1 MQQLTPVVILAK
13 QAPKKLSRE
22 GRASPTTADATEQLQ
37 QGTLKNGG
45 LYKFGKYKVLLGGQ
59 IIHSHLPLFVSSQGN
74 RDMSLLV
81 RHTTP
86 RLICPPLDK
95 KKCG

>member
-37 QGTLKNGG
+37 QGNKVRLRMVVFISLANT
-45 LYKFGKYKVLLGGQ
+45 KFYSEVKSFIRTYHYL
-59 IIHSHLPLFVSSQGN
+59 
-74 RDMSLLV
+74 
-81 RHTTP
+81 
-86 RLICPPLDK
+86 
-95 KKCG
+95 